1 MGGNVLRRN
10 WAEDRDL
17 RGITCFGNGEEE
29 LESSAGASV
38 AHICRFVCGN

>member
-1 MGGNVLRRN
+1 VGGNVLGRN

-17 RGITCFGNGEEE
+17 RRITYFGNGEEE